1 MTKKTFTLF
10 LAKQD
15 VENFDDLLSD
25 AGQNR
30 LADPT
35 TRQVDADDFLGGAKL
50 FVFVGQDHTPVW
62 LRDLRQV
69 FPIPG
74 AIETSSAG
82 ALLAFRAAGR
92 LFACTFS
99 HGWMYLD
106 EDKLEADFGLRV
118 AINAV
123 DENKLNRLDRANLGD
138 ALRAVSHSPFQRDF
152 KSFGLDDALDLVRK
166 VSGSAKVDA
175 AADAIVGSRS
185 LKLSGELDLNELGEL
200 AEEALTYFLSTDY
213 RDTGFSVL
221 DVVAPIADRQLV
233 RILDQLAVV
242 SIREGH
248 DEFELGL
255 PVNYDDDGVSY
266 RFIGPGLRRRYS
278 DLLLRNYTSA
288 LGTRLADLTLETL
301 REHKIGALT
310 NDARPERKWSIRSA
324 LIGSLV
330 HGDGR
335 YAINE
340 GEWYRVDEAFKLSI
354 ERSFTDLVGGW
365 SAPPTPL
372 RKIYDNRENA
382 TYQSEESY
390 NTERA
395 AALGYLLLDQQL
407 VAIPGVQRSR
417 FEPCDL
423 LDVVGKRLIHVKKSS
438 RRSNVLSHFFKQGG
452 NSGQQFKRFPAA
464 WTGLYTLVE
473 QRLGLQTAN
482 QLRAANERAEQP
494 WTVEFW
500 IADTPR
506 ADGSFNIPFFSKIT
520 LRDEASNLAAM
531 NYRVILKFIGLEAE
545 HIGV

>member
-1 MTKKTFTLF
+1 MAKKTFTLY
-10 LAKQD
+10 LAKPEI
-15 VENFDDLLSD
+15 ENFDDLLSD
-25 AGQNR
+25 TGRTR
-30 LADPT
+30 LADPS
-35 TRQVDADDFLGGAKL
+35 TRQVDAADFCGGAKL
-50 FVFVGQDHTPVW
+50 FVFVGQDRTPVW

-69 FPIPG
+69 FAVPG
-74 AIETSSAG
+74 AIETSSAS
-82 ALLAFRAAGR
+82 ALLAFRSAER
-92 LFACTFS
+92 LFACAFS

-118 AINAV
+118 AINAI
-123 DENKLNRLDRANLGD
+123 DEGKLNRLDRANLGD

-175 AADAIVGSRS
+175 SADAMVGSRS
-185 LKLSGELDLNELGEL
+185 LKLSGEFNLDELGEL
-200 AEEALTYFLSTDY
+200 AEEALAYFLSNDY

-221 DVVAPIADRQLV
+221 DMVAPVADRQIV
-233 RILDQLAVV
+233 RTLDQLAVT

-266 RFIGPGLRRRYS
+266 RFHGPGLRRRYA
-278 DLLLRNYTSA
+278 DLLLRNYVSA
-288 LGTRLADLTLETL
+288 LGPKLPDLTPITIKD
-301 REHKIGALT
+301 HKIGALT
-310 NDARPERKWSIRSA
+310 DDRPERKWSIRSA

-330 HGDGR
+330 HEDGR

-340 GEWYRVDEAFKLSI
+340 GEWYRIDEAFKQSI
-354 ERSFTDLVGGW
+354 EHSFTSLIGVW
-365 SAPPTPL
+365 PEPPTPL
-372 RKIYDNRENA
+372 RKIYDEQRNA

-390 NTERA
+390 NAERA
-395 AALGYLLLDQQL
+395 AELGYLLLDQRL
-407 VAIPGVQRSR
+407 VGIPGVQRSR

-423 LDVVGKRLIHVKKSS
+423 LDVGGKRLIHVKKSS

-452 NSGQQFKRFPAA
+452 NSAQQFKRFPAA
-464 WTGLYTLVE
+464 WTELYTLVE
-473 QRLGLQTAN
+473 QQFGLD
-482 QLRAANERAEQP
+482 AANELRAVNDDVNQN

-531 NYRVILKFIGLEAE
+531 NYTVVLKFIGLEAE